1 MSAGIARRLTAPGL
15 APDVLGHDDGRMNRD
30 STATALLVI
39 DAQESFRQ
47 RPDEWA
53 ATANPDAVDNIS
65 RLVDHARAVGD
76 QVVWVTHSEPGSGG
90 VFDPANSFV
99 RVISD
104 LDPQGDEIAVTKTT
118 VNAFTSTDLE
128 AQLRRLGVE
137 RVVVCGIRTEQCCET
152 TARMA
157 ADLGFAVEFV
167 TDATTTSAIAAN
179 DGLEAVS
186 GDEIM
191 RRTES
196 ILAARGFATVI
207 RTADRVGISA

>member
-1 MSAGIARRLTAPGL
+1 MAADGL
-15 APDVLGHDDGRMNRD
+15 AHAALDREDEGMNRD
-30 STATALLVI
+30 IATALLVI
-39 DAQESFRQ
+39 DAQELFRQ

-53 ATANPDAVDNIS
+53 ATANPDAIDNIS
-65 RLVDHARAVGD
+65 RLVDHAREIGD

-90 VFDPANSFV
+90 VFDPVNGFV

-128 AQLRRLGVE
+128 EQLRQLGVG

-157 ADLGFAVEFV
+157 SDLGFAVEFV
-167 TDATTTSAIAAN
+167 TDATTTSAIEAN
-179 DGLEAVS
+179 DGLAAVS
-186 GDEIM
+186 SDEIM

-207 RTADRVGISA
+207 RTSDRVGISLSLIHI